1 MPYCP
6 CSPTLLPP
14 PPTTTFFLSRRQF
27 TEAARGVGYG
37 LGVSVLLE
45 GGGAG
50 GSELSGAG
58 EFGWGGVAGT
68 WFFVDPKH
76 DLVSGRPRALC
87 ILSWDPQ

>member
-1 MPYCP
+1 M
-6 CSPTLLPP
+6 
-14 PPTTTFFLSRRQF
+14 
-27 TEAARGVGYG
+27 GYG